1 MPARFACTGVSRSG
15 APLRM
20 YRVLRS
26 GAPWRPRSTRTR
38 ERARTAGVQLP
49 GSNAASMK
57 TMSKSRGARFLVD
70 AVEPHDVVC
79 PEDMGDDER
88 LLMQSIR
95 EFAEQEVAPLLD
107 EIDRRD
113 IEVIRPLFKKAADL
127 GIFMAEV
134 PETHGGLGL
143 SPLAVAGM
151 NECRSYLGGLAST
164 VFAHQGIGTL
174 PLVNFGTPAQIDRYL
189 DRCMRGEL
197 MAAFALTEPEAG
209 SDAMSIR
216 TTAVLDPEGTH
227 YVVNGSKQWITNAG
241 WADLFILFAKVDGAA
256 FSAFLLERD
265 TPGVTVGPHERLL
278 GLQGSSVCAMQ
289 LDDVAVPVD
298 NLLGEVGQGH
308 RVALCTLNVGRM
320 KMGANCA
327 GSAKK
332 VLATTTRY
340 AAERRQFG
348 RPIAEFGLI
357 QRKLADMAARA
368 WGAESVAYRTAG
380 LVYAAIEELGRDGAD
395 SLDVKLRTFA
405 EFSVECAMAKVIGSE
420 AYHAVADDALQV
432 YGGYGFSEEYP
443 AARWYRDSRITRI
456 YEGTSEICRLSI
468 AKTLLK
474 RADRGELERR
484 ARAARGGGH
493 CARPRKRPFHRRR
506 PPGPARPRRRP
517 QAPVPV
523 RAGAGLGKR
532 GRGAAARPRPPA
544 VPRGPRGHRDGDL
557 RRREHGAA
565 GLEAVGRPSRRGR
578 RGRDRAGPDRVLPSD
593 RADPTGSHRA
603 AGEPPGGRAA
613 HRSPGTHCGLAPGAG
628 RPRRQPRAGRARARR
643 PRRLGAASRP
653 VAGPASHRDP
663 EIWAMVQGSSPPSGM
678 TDRES
683 PQLQLPCVATTN
695 RRVAAPLAL
704 VRPGPTWSGCVSAP
718 PAAQS
723 LPSIVHGRAT

>member
-1 MPARFACTGVSRSG
+1 MTIASPA
-15 APLRM
+15 
-20 YRVLRS
+20 
-26 GAPWRPRSTRTR
+26 
-38 ERARTAGVQLP
+38 
-49 GSNAASMK
+49 
-57 TMSKSRGARFLVD
+57 RGARFLVD
-70 AVEPHDVVC
+70 EVEPHDVVC
-79 PEDMGDDER
+79 PEDMGEDER
-88 LLMQSIR
+88 LLMRSIR
-95 EFAEQEVAPLLD
+95 EFAEQEVAPRLD

-113 IEVIRPLFKKAADL
+113 IGVIRPLFEKAADL

-134 PETHGGLGL
+134 PEAHGGLGL

-151 NECRSYLGGLAST
+151 NECRSHLGGLAST

-174 PLVNFGTPAQIDRYL
+174 PLINFGTADQIDRYL

-209 SDAMSIR
+209 SDAMNIR

-289 LDDVAVPVD
+289 LDDVAIPVG

-332 VLATTTRY
+332 ALATTTRY

-368 WGAESVAYRTAG
+368 YGAESVAYRTAG
-380 LVYAAIEELGRDGAD
+380 LVYAAIEDLGRQGAV
-395 SLDVKLRTFA
+395 SLDAKLRTFA

-456 YEGTSEICRLSI
+456 YEGTSEICRLGI

-474 RADRGELERR
+474 RAQRGELELREAVAGLPTAVPPRPSSPAPSLAALRGSIGGLKNLFLFLLGQVWDNLDEAQLLDPDHQAYLAGLADVAMETYVAESTVLRVSKRWDGRPADEAEAETALAQIVFFRSTERIRQEATELLGSLLAGDRLAAALERVAAWLPVPVGLVDSR
-484 ARAARGGGH
+484 ARVARELIARGGWVQ
-493 CARPRKRPFHRRR
+493 P
-506 PPGPARPRRRP
+506 
-517 QAPVPV
+517 
-523 RAGAGLGKR
+523 
-532 GRGAAARPRPPA
+532 AAR
-544 VPRGPRGHRDGDL
+544 
-557 RRREHGAA
+557 
-565 GLEAVGRPSRRGR
+565 
-578 RGRDRAGPDRVLPSD
+578 
-593 RADPTGSHRA
+593 
-603 AGEPPGGRAA
+603 
-613 HRSPGTHCGLAPGAG
+613 
-628 RPRRQPRAGRARARR
+628 
-643 PRRLGAASRP
+643 
-653 VAGPASHRDP
+653 
-663 EIWAMVQGSSPPSGM
+663 
-678 TDRES
+678 
-683 PQLQLPCVATTN
+683 
-695 RRVAAPLAL
+695 
-704 VRPGPTWSGCVSAP
+704 
-718 PAAQS
+718 
-723 LPSIVHGRAT
+723 

>member
-1 MPARFACTGVSRSG
+1 MTTTP
-15 APLRM
+15 
-20 YRVLRS
+20 
-26 GAPWRPRSTRTR
+26 
-38 ERARTAGVQLP
+38 Q
-49 GSNAASMK
+49 
-57 TMSKSRGARFLVD
+57 SRGARFLVD
-70 AVEPHDVVC
+70 AVEPRDVVC

-88 LLMQSIR
+88 LLMRSIR
-95 EFAEQEVAPLLD
+95 EFAEQEVAPRLD

-113 IEVIRPLFKKAADL
+113 VDVIRTLFRKAADL

-134 PETHGGLGL
+134 PEAHGGLGL

-151 NECRSYLGGLAST
+151 NECRSLLGGLAST

-216 TTAVLDPEGTH
+216 TTAVLDAEKKH

-241 WADLFILFAKVDGAA
+241 WADLFILFAKVDGGA

-289 LDDVAVPVD
+289 LDDVAIPVE
-298 NLLGEVGQGH
+298 NLLGAVGQGH

-332 VLATTTRY
+332 VLAATTRY
-340 AAERRQFG
+340 AAGRRQFG

-368 WGAESVAYRTAG
+368 YGAESVAYRTAG
-380 LVYAAIEELGRDGAD
+380 LVYAAVDRLDRGAD
-395 SLDVKLRTFA
+395 ALDVKLRTFA

-420 AYHAVADDALQV
+420 AYHAAADDALQV

-468 AKTLLK
+468 ARTLLR
-474 RADRGELERR
+474 RAGRGGLDLREAAGAPAPGRLPSPDAGLAALRAGVGGLKHVFRFVFGQIRGALDDARLLDPGNQPYLAGLADIAMETYLAESTVLRVSKQWEGRPGGEAEAEAAIARIVFFRSTERIRQEAAELLGSLLRGARLAAALERL
-484 ARAARGGGH
+484 AA
-493 CARPRKRPFHRRR
+493 CL
-506 PPGPARPRRRP
+506 
-517 QAPVPV
+517 PVPV
-523 RAGAGLGKR
+523 GLVESRAQVAQAL
-532 GRGAAARPRPPA
+532 
-544 VPRGPRGHRDGDL
+544 V
-557 RRREHGAA
+557 
-565 GLEAVGRPSRRGR
+565 
-578 RGRDRAGPDRVLPSD
+578 DR
-593 RADPTGSHRA
+593 
-603 AGEPPGGRAA
+603 GGR
-613 HRSPGTHCGLAPGAG
+613 
-628 RPRRQPRAGRARARR
+628 
-643 PRRLGAASRP
+643 
-653 VAGPASHRDP
+653 
-663 EIWAMVQGSSPPSGM
+663 
-678 TDRES
+678 
-683 PQLQLPCVATTN
+683 
-695 RRVAAPLAL
+695 
-704 VRPGPTWSGCVSAP
+704 VRPDAP
-718 PAAQS
+718 
-723 LPSIVHGRAT
+723 